1 MRTVL
6 WTKELHMERY
16 ELTLESIYNDQSLLD
31 VCSYRIGKGQI
42 LHGDIGE

>member
-6 WTKELHMERY
+6 WTKELNMERY
-16 ELTLESIYNDQSLLD
+16 ELTLASIYDDQSLLG

-42 LHGDIGE
+42 LYGDIGE